1 MGASCHS
8 TGPYRHEEGHLSRQR
23 GSIWGFVWFP
33 AFCFQCLSFAGGREA
48 GKGRADPVT
57 SILRAGVGGHSG
69 ILYPWC
75 QVFAGHTTSENKGCR
90 LPSLPGSVILQVFS
104 SGIFSVLRHLQ
115 TKPGCTERD
124 VNYSSCSLPLPLNC

>member
-1 MGASCHS
+1 MLPVVPPGITDTKDICQDSEEVSGVLFGFLPSIFNACLLQGA
-8 TGPYRHEEGHLSRQR
+8 G
-23 GSIWGFVWFP
+23 WG
-33 AFCFQCLSFAGGREA
+33 
-48 GKGRADPVT
+48 GKGRADPVM
-57 SILRAGVGGHSG
+57 SILRAGVRGHSG

-75 QVFAGHTTSENKGCR
+75 QVFAGCTTSENKGCR

-124 VNYSSCSLPLPLNC
+124 VNYSSCSLLLPLNC